1 MAQNKKREGAAA
13 PESDGAASLV
23 KINSKQSAVIALM
36 SRDGGATIEQMM
48 AATGWLHHSTRAA
61 LTGLKKKGHVI
72 SKEKKDGV
80 TFYMI
85 KDEAQG

>member
-1 MAQNKKREGAAA
+1 MSKSHIQKEAAA
-13 PESDGAASLV
+13 PTPDGAASLV
-23 KINSKQSAVIALM
+23 KLNSKQSAVIALM

-61 LTGLKKKGHVI
+61 LTGLKKKGHII

-85 KDEAQG
+85 KDGAQG